1 MFGNN
6 LLLFHS
12 AYFWLCLPLTFI
24 LAMAPRYLFKGWQ
37 FIFHPSDIDI
47 MRWISQRESHRDL
60 NGLTPAAPKA
70 DEALKN
76 IHAAQAQV
84 RSSFSSASRTA
95 SRRSNVATPEPRFAR
110 PSMDIRTANRT
121 DMSTGLTSVERG
133 FDFATEERGVALQ
146 RIQTN
151 LSERRESRQPRKGS
165 VLKGKEAL
173 SHMLSLKRMTRGSRG
188 SGSDAH

>member
-1 MFGNN
+1 
-6 LLLFHS
+6 
-12 AYFWLCLPLTFI
+12 
-24 LAMAPRYLFKGWQ
+24 MAPRYLFKGWQ
-37 FIFHPSDIDI
+37 SIVRPSDIDI

-60 NGLTPAAPKA
+60 NELTPAVPKT

-76 IHAAQAQV
+76 IHAAQGQV
-84 RSSFSSASRTA
+84 RSSFSSTSRTT
-95 SRRSNVATPEPRFAR
+95 SRRSSVAAPEPRFAR
-110 PSMDIRTANRT
+110 PSMDIRTASRT

-151 LSERRESRQPRKGS
+151 LSERRESRKPIKRS

-188 SGSDAH
+188 SGWDSH